1 MGFFLLEFLWK
12 PTIFLS
18 LLQPKPHAKDAHFC
32 SRSGHVFKTCSKQH
46 KILMFYGR
54 AEQWAPNIPFE
65 MKWII
70 LHFNLFRFALMQQQ
84 LAYAVYRNRVA
95 RIFTGFS
102 VHIVWQWAPL
112 FKQQTFIQC
121 REINWFFLSLP
132 SSLDVTW
139 KQLVHNCRRKKI
151 CIYTLPIVGAALNSH
166 LITFCVPTAI
176 LRTVSI
182 WTNTLTSRKNRIQ
195 ANK

>member
-1 MGFFLLEFLWK
+1 MH
-12 PTIFLS
+12 IS
-18 LLQPKPHAKDAHFC
+18 R

-54 AEQWAPNIPFE
+54 AEQRAPNIPFE

-84 LAYAVYRNRVA
+84 LAYAVHRNRVA

-102 VHIVWQWAPL
+102 VHRVWQWAPL
-112 FKQQTFIQC
+112 CKQQTFIQC
-121 REINWFFLSLP
+121 REINWFSLSRRAY
-132 SSLDVTW
+132 STRRTW
-139 KQLVHNCRRKKI
+139 KLLLHNCRRKQI
-151 CIYTLPIVGAALNSH
+151 CICTLPIVGAALNSH
-166 LITFCVPTAI
+166 LIMPRVPTAI

-182 WTNTLTSRKNRIQ
+182 WTNFNEPQKANTW